1 MGSCIVNNVNIQRC
15 KMDISQL
22 KQEAA
27 IAADQIEIGWDKLE
41 NPTYRKDFERTL
53 IKASAYVP
61 ELEGLYKKLTAGESV
76 LNSDEQTPLSY
87 EDLEKYSKLVEEE
100 LFNGYV
106 LEALYKKYRAVE
118 NVIQAAI
125 DNPE

>member
-1 MGSCIVNNVNIQRC
+1 
-15 KMDISQL
+15 MDINAL
-22 KQEAA
+22 KEEAA
-27 IAADQIEIGWDKLE
+27 LAADQIDIQWGKLE

-61 ELEGLYKKLTAGESV
+61 ELEGLYSKLTSGESV
-76 LNSDEQTPLSY
+76 LFPDEQSPLGY
-87 EDLEKYSKLVEEE
+87 DDLEKYSKLVEEE

-118 NVIQAAI
+118 DVIQAAM

>member
-1 MGSCIVNNVNIQRC
+1 
-15 KMDISQL
+15 MDINAL
-22 KQEAA
+22 KEEAA
-27 IAADQIEIGWDKLE
+27 LAADQIDIQWGKLE

-61 ELEGLYKKLTAGESV
+61 ELEGLYTKLISGQSV
-76 LNSDEQTPLSY
+76 FNPDEETPLSY

-118 NVIQAAI
+118 DVIQAAI

>member
-1 MGSCIVNNVNIQRC
+1 
-15 KMDISQL
+15 MDINAL
-22 KQEAA
+22 KEEAA
-27 IAADQIEIGWDKLE
+27 LAADQIDIQWGKLE

-61 ELEGLYKKLTAGESV
+61 ELEGLYSKLTSGESV
-76 LNSDEQTPLSY
+76 LFPDEQSPLGY
-87 EDLEKYSKLVEEE
+87 DDLEKYSKLVEEE

>member
-1 MGSCIVNNVNIQRC
+1 
-15 KMDISQL
+15 MDINTL
-22 KQEAA
+22 KEEAA
-27 IAADQIEIGWDKLE
+27 VAADQIDIQWGKLE

-61 ELEGLYKKLTAGESV
+61 EYKKLTAGESV
-76 LNSDEQTPLSY
+76 LNPDEQTPLSY

-118 NVIQAAI
+118 DVIQAAI

>member
-1 MGSCIVNNVNIQRC
+1 
-15 KMDISQL
+15 MDINAL
-22 KQEAA
+22 KEEAA
-27 IAADQIEIGWDKLE
+27 LAADQIDIQWGKLE

-61 ELEGLYKKLTAGESV
+61 ELEGLYSKLTSGESV
-76 LNSDEQTPLSY
+76 LFPDEQSPLGY
-87 EDLEKYSKLVEEE
+87 DDLEKYSKLVEEE

-118 NVIQAAI
+118 DVIQAAI

>member
-1 MGSCIVNNVNIQRC
+1 
-15 KMDISQL
+15 MDINIL
-22 KQEAA
+22 KEEAA
-27 IAADQIEIGWDKLE
+27 ITADQIDIQWGKLE

-76 LNSDEQTPLSY
+76 MNPDEETPLSY

-118 NVIQAAI
+118 DVIQAAI

>member
-1 MGSCIVNNVNIQRC
+1 
-15 KMDISQL
+15 MDINAL
-22 KQEAA
+22 KEEAA
-27 IAADQIEIGWDKLE
+27 LAADQIDIQWGKLE
-41 NPTYRKDFERTL
+41 NPAYRKDFERTL

-61 ELEGLYKKLTAGESV
+61 ELEGLYTKLTSGHSV
-76 LNSDEQTPLSY
+76 LNPDEGTPLSY
-87 EDLEKYSKLVEEE
+87 EDLEKYSELVEEK

-118 NVIQAAI
+118 DVIQAAI